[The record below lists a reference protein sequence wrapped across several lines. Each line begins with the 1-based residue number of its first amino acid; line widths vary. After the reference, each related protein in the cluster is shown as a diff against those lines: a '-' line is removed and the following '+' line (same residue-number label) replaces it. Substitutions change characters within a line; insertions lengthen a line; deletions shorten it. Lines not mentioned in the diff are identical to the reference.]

1 MIDFS
6 WPYRYRR
13 TLVPSGSAESLVSC
27 VLSLISEK
35 VMIRH
40 FYRKL
45 AAGFALFTL
54 ELFFVMAIFLAC
66 VVVFLYISSEVLAS
80 TGPIKFDEKAFAFAK
95 SIQSDGFTQFIEF
108 ITFFASR
115 HFMTAAALMLIAYFL
130 FVRRHKWYSLK
141 VPVVALGSISLNLVL
156 KFFFDRE
163 RPTMPLVDASGLSFP
178 SGHSMIAASF
188 YSLIIYLTW
197 KHVESKPLR
206 NFLVALLIIFILL
219 IGFSRIYLRV
229 HFATDV
235 VAGFAAGILWVIIG
249 IWMLRRIEKYTRK
262 EIAPVVEED

>member
-1 MIDFS
+1 MI
-6 WPYRYRR
+6 
-13 TLVPSGSAESLVSC
+13 
-27 VLSLISEK
+27 K
-35 VMIRH
+35 H

-45 AAGFALFTL
+45 AAGFALFTV
-54 ELFFVMAIFLAC
+54 ELLFVMAIFLAC
-66 VVVFLYISSEVLAS
+66 VLVFLFVSAEVATAAGPLEFDESAFALAQEVRS
-80 TGPIKFDEKAFAFAK
+80 TG
-95 SIQSDGFTQFIEF
+95 FTRFIEF

-130 FVRRHKWYSLK
+130 FVRKHRWYSLK

-156 KFFFDRE
+156 KYFFDRQ
-163 RPTMPLVDASGLSFP
+163 RPDLPLVEASGLSFP

-206 NFLVALLIIFILL
+206 NLLVFLLVIFILL

-249 IWMLRRIEKYTRK
+249 IWSLRRLEKYTRK
-262 EIAPVVEED
+262 EIDPVVEED

>member
-1 MIDFS
+1 
-6 WPYRYRR
+6 
-13 TLVPSGSAESLVSC
+13 
-27 VLSLISEK
+27 
-35 VMIRH
+35 MIRN
-40 FYRKL
+40 FYKKL
-45 AAGFALFTL
+45 AAGFALFTV
-54 ELFFVMAIFLAC
+54 ELLFVLAIFLAC
-66 VVVFLYISSEVLAS
+66 ILVFLIIGAEVAS
-80 TGPIKFDEKAFAFAK
+80 ATGPLEFDENAFALAK
-95 SIQSDGFTQFIEF
+95 SMQSAGFTQFIEF

-156 KFFFDRE
+156 KYFFDRQ
-163 RPTMPLVDASGLSFP
+163 RPDLPLVEASGLSFP

-197 KHVESKPLR
+197 KHVKSKPLR
-206 NFLVALLIIFILL
+206 NFLVALLVIFILL

-249 IWMLRRIEKYTRK
+249 IWSLRKIEKYTKK
-262 EIAPVVEED
+262 EIVPVVEEE

>member
-1 MIDFS
+1 
-6 WPYRYRR
+6 
-13 TLVPSGSAESLVSC
+13 
-27 VLSLISEK
+27 
-35 VMIRH
+35 MIRH
-40 FYRKL
+40 YYRKL

-54 ELFFVMAIFLAC
+54 ELIFVIAVFLAC
-66 VVVFLYISSEVLAS
+66 VLVFLYVSAEVAS
-80 TGPIKFDEKAFAFAK
+80 AAGPIKFDEAAFAVAADM
-95 SIQSDGFTQFIEF
+95 QSTGFTRFIEF

-115 HFMTAAALMLIAYFL
+115 HFMTAAALLLIAYFL
-130 FVRRHKWYSLK
+130 FVRRHRWYSLK

-156 KFFFDRE
+156 KFFFDRQ
-163 RPTMPLVDASGLSFP
+163 RPDMPLVDASGLSFP

-197 KHVESKPLR
+197 QHVESKPLR
-206 NFLVALLIIFILL
+206 NFLVALLVIFILL

-229 HFATDV
+229 HYATDV

-249 IWMLRRIEKYTRK
+249 IGLLRRIEKYTRK

>member
-1 MIDFS
+1 
-6 WPYRYRR
+6 
-13 TLVPSGSAESLVSC
+13 
-27 VLSLISEK
+27 
-35 VMIRH
+35 MIRH

-54 ELFFVMAIFLAC
+54 ELLLVIAIFLAC
-66 VVVFLYISSEVLAS
+66 VLVFLYISAEVAVAA
-80 TGPIKFDEKAFAFAK
+80 GPVKFDESAFELAK
-95 SIQSDGFTQFIEF
+95 SVQSTGFTRLIEF

-156 KFFFDRE
+156 KFFFDRQ
-163 RPTMPLVDASGLSFP
+163 RPDMPLVDASGLSFP

-188 YSLIIYLTW
+188 YSLLIYLVW
-197 KHVESKPLR
+197 RHVESRPLR
-206 NFLVALLIIFILL
+206 NFLVAALIIFILL

-229 HFATDV
+229 HYATDV

-249 IWMLRRIEKYTRK
+249 IGALRRIEKFTRK

>member
-1 MIDFS
+1 
-6 WPYRYRR
+6 
-13 TLVPSGSAESLVSC
+13 
-27 VLSLISEK
+27 
-35 VMIRH
+35 MIRN
-40 FYRKL
+40 FYKKL

-54 ELFFVMAIFLAC
+54 ELIFVMVVFLAC
-66 VVVFLYISSEVLAS
+66 VLVFLYVSAQVVEAS
-80 TGPIKFDEKAFAFAK
+80 GPIKFDEAAFALAADMR
-95 SIQSDGFTQFIEF
+95 SDGFTRFIEF

-115 HFMTAAALMLIAYFL
+115 HFMTAAGLLLIAYFL

-197 KHVESKPLR
+197 RHVESKPLR

-235 VAGFAAGILWVIIG
+235 VAGFAAGILWVIVG
-249 IWMLRRIEKYTRK
+249 ITLLRRIEKYTRK
-262 EIAPVVEED
+262 EIAPVVEEE

>member
-1 MIDFS
+1 
-6 WPYRYRR
+6 
-13 TLVPSGSAESLVSC
+13 
-27 VLSLISEK
+27 
-35 VMIRH
+35 MIRH
-40 FYRKL
+40 FYKKL
-45 AAGFALFTL
+45 TAGVALFTL
-54 ELFFVMAIFLAC
+54 ELLFVMAIFLIC
-66 VVVFLYISSEVLAS
+66 IIVFLYIGAEVVAAPGPLQFDESAFALAEDVKS
-80 TGPIKFDEKAFAFAK
+80 TG
-95 SIQSDGFTQFIEF
+95 FTRFIEF

-115 HFMTAAALMLIAYFL
+115 HFMSAAALILIAYFL

-156 KFFFDRE
+156 KYFFARQ
-163 RPTMPLVDASGLSFP
+163 RPDMPLVEASGLSFP

-206 NFLVALLIIFILL
+206 NLLVALLVIFILL

-235 VAGFAAGILWVIIG
+235 VAGFAAGILWVIVG
-249 IWMLRRIEKYTRK
+249 ISALRRIEKYTRK
-262 EIAPVVEED
+262 EVAPVVEED

>member
-1 MIDFS
+1 
-6 WPYRYRR
+6 
-13 TLVPSGSAESLVSC
+13 
-27 VLSLISEK
+27 
-35 VMIRH
+35 MIRH

-54 ELFFVMAIFLAC
+54 ELIFVMAVFLAC
-66 VVVFLYISSEVLAS
+66 VLVFLYVSAQVVEAS
-80 TGPIKFDEKAFAFAK
+80 GPIKFDEAAFSVAADL
-95 SIQSDGFTQFIEF
+95 QSTGFTQFIEF

-115 HFMTAAALMLIAYFL
+115 HFMTAAALLLIAYFL
-130 FVRRHKWYSLK
+130 FVRKHRWYSLK
-141 VPVVALGSISLNLVL
+141 VPVVALGSILLNLVL
-156 KFFFDRE
+156 KFFFDRQ
-163 RPTMPLVDASGLSFP
+163 RPTMPLVEASGLSFP

-197 KHVESKPLR
+197 RHVKNKPLR
-206 NFLVALLIIFILL
+206 YFLVSLLVIFILL

-249 IWMLRRIEKYTRK
+249 IWLLRRIEKYTRK
-262 EIAPVVEED
+262 EIVPVVEED